1 MLRAPRASAVAADD
15 AIPAETA
22 RAIASTDELRFSS
35 DSERGITRRRTGS
48 GFIYLLP
55 DGRRVSD
62 EATLARIRKLAV
74 PPAYE
79 KVWICRDPRGHLQAT
94 GIDAR
99 GRKQYRYHPQ
109 WRSVRDAHKF
119 ERMIAFGRALPR
131 IHRRIARDLKLPGLP
146 RDKVLAAV
154 VRLLERTLIR
164 VGNEE
169 YARTNRSYGLTTLRD
184 QHVKV
189 KGARI
194 RFSFRGKH
202 GIRHELEIDAP
213 RVSKVLRKCLELP
226 GQELFGYV
234 DEDGT
239 VRDVSSSDV
248 NSYLKDIAG
257 ESFTA
262 KDFRTWYATSA
273 ALEALAG
280 HSFRNARESKQKLK
294 SALED
299 VAQRLGNTVT
309 MCRKC
314 YVNPVV
320 VDAFLA
326 GELREIGLRGSGD
339 ERVRLLQLLMR
350 TPAGPG
356 FGRAPGK
363 RRAQHRSVRRR
374 SSHPRS
380 GT

>member
-1 MLRAPRASAVAADD
+1 MLRAPRGSGVKADE
-15 AIPAETA
+15 AIPADTA

-35 DSERGITRRRTGS
+35 DSEPGITRRRAGG
-48 GFIYLLP
+48 GFVHVMP
-55 DGRRVSD
+55 DGRRVRD

-131 IHRRIARDLKLPGLP
+131 IHRRIARDFKLPGLP

-169 YARTNRSYGLTTLRD
+169 YARTNKSYGLTTLRD

-189 KGARI
+189 KGARV

-202 GIRHELEIDAP
+202 GIRHEVEIDAP

-226 GQELFGYV
+226 GQELFGYI

-239 VRDVSSSDV
+239 IRDVSSSDV
-248 NSYLKDIAG
+248 NGYLKEIAG

-280 HSFRNARESKQKLK
+280 QSFRNARESKQKLK

-299 VAQRLGNTVT
+299 VAKRLGNTVT

-326 GELREIGLRGSGD
+326 GELREVGLGGSGD
-339 ERVRLLQLLMR
+339 ERVRLLHLLMR
-350 TPAGPG
+350 TPAGAG
-356 FGRAPGK
+356 FGRVPGK
-363 RRAQHRSVRRR
+363 RRAHHKSARRR
-374 SSHPRS
+374 GSHRR
-380 GT
+380 TRT

>member
-1 MLRAPRASAVAADD
+1 MPRAPRVSRAAPTADE
-15 AIPAETA
+15 AIPADTA
-22 RAIASTDELRFSS
+22 RAIASAEELRFST
-35 DSERGITRRRTGS
+35 DADPGITRRRAGG
-48 GFIYLLP
+48 GFVFVMP
-55 DGRRVSD
+55 DGRRVTD

-79 KVWICRDPRGHLQAT
+79 KVWICKDPRGHLQAT

-99 GRKQYRYHPQ
+99 GRKQYRYHPH

-119 ERMIAFGRALPR
+119 ERMMAFGRALPR
-131 IHRRIARDLKLPGLP
+131 IHRRIAHDLKVPGLP

-164 VGNEE
+164 VGNDE
-169 YARTNRSYGLTTLRD
+169 YARTNKSYGLTTLRD
-184 QHVKV
+184 HHVKV
-189 KGARI
+189 NGARV

-202 GIRHELEIDAP
+202 GIRHEVEIDAP

-226 GQELFGYV
+226 GQELFGYI
-234 DEDGT
+234 DEHDI

-248 NSYLKDIAG
+248 NSYLKEISG

-280 HSFRNARESKQKLK
+280 ESFSNARESKQKLK
-294 SALED
+294 SALEA
-299 VAQRLGNTVT
+299 VADRLGNTVT

-326 GELREIGLRGSGD
+326 GELREVELRGTGD
-339 ERVRLLQLLMR
+339 ERVRLLHFLTR
-350 TPAGPG
+350 TPAGAG
-356 FGRAPGK
+356 FGRAPRKGRRPAQSTRRK
-363 RRAQHRSVRRR
+363 RS
-374 SSHPRS
+374 PR
-380 GT
+380 G